1 MPNLIKLS
9 GTLHRARIWQSI
21 NQSIANDVDVKINYN
36 TVDFDIGG
44 ITDISNSKIIIKKEG
59 YYRMT
64 AFHQI
69 TAGSV
74 SAKYI
79 QKIFINGVQV
89 GAGGNAQSITETP
102 SPGVTVTKLL
112 QVDDVVEGY
121 VFQGTASNK
130 ALVASQSK
138 VYLEVDKLS

>member
-1 MPNLIKLS
+1 MPTLTKLS
-9 GTLHRARIWQSI
+9 GPLHRARIWHSL
-21 NQSIANDVDVKINYN
+21 NQSITNDTDVKINYN
-36 TVDFDIGG
+36 TVDFDVGG
-44 ITDISNSKIIIKKEG
+44 ITDISNSKIIIKKAG

-69 TAGSV
+69 AGGSV
-74 SAKYI
+74 SAKYV
-79 QKIFINGVQV
+79 QKIFINGSQV
-89 GAGGNAQSITETP
+89 GVGGNAQSITVDP

-121 VFQGTASNK
+121 VFQGTSSNK